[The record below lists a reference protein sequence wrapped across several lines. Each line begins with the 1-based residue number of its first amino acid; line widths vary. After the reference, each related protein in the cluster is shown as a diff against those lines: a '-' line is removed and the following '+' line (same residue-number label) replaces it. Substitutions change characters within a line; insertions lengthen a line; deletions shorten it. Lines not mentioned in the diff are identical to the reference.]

1 MTVIMSA
8 PSPAPIANR
17 IRTVLAALIGFDT
30 VSDRSNLP
38 LIAYVEDYLAPFGI
52 SGQRIMDDTGLKAS
66 LWVTIGPKDKPG
78 IVLSG
83 HTDVVPVEGQAWTH
97 NPFEM
102 IERDGRLYGRGTT
115 DMKGFVATCL
125 AMVPEMQ
132 RAQLATPIHLA
143 ISYDEEIGCV
153 GVRPLLERLSRA
165 AIKPIGCF
173 VGEPTQM
180 ELAIGHKGKHG
191 VRATFRGL
199 ACHSSIAPRGVNAVE
214 HAATLIAE
222 ISRRAAQIATEGARD
237 ALYDVPY
244 TTFLTS
250 IVQGGTALNIVPD
263 HCAIEFEARGLGI
276 EESSEVTGAVI
287 AFAKETIE
295 PVMQKA
301 DPSCGID
308 FEEILEY
315 PALDMPADHSWVTL
329 AKKLSGRND
338 HRKVAFGTEAGLFVS
353 MAGIPAVVIGPGSIE
368 QAHKPD
374 EYVEL
379 SELLKCAGFI
389 ERVIAHC
396 ASAGPLGAR
405 SQ

>member
-1 MTVIMSA
+1 MTT
-8 PSPAPIANR
+8 PSPGPIADR
-17 IRTVLAALIGFDT
+17 IRALLAGLVAFDT

-38 LIAYVEDYLAPFGI
+38 LIAYIEDYLASFGI
-52 SGQRIMDDTGLKAS
+52 TGRRVVDATGQKAS
-66 LWVTIGPKDKPG
+66 LWVTIGPQDKPG
-78 IVLSG
+78 VVLSG

-102 IERDGRLYGRGTT
+102 VERDGRLYGRGTT

-125 AMVPEMQ
+125 AMVPEMR

-153 GVRPLLERLSRA
+153 GVRPLLEILSRA
-165 AIKPIGCF
+165 PVKPLGCF

-191 VRATFRGL
+191 VRATFRGF
-199 ACHSSIAPRGVNAVE
+199 ACHSSIAPTGVNAVE
-214 HAATLIAE
+214 HAATLISE
-222 ISRRAAQIATEGARD
+222 ISRRAQHIATEGARD
-237 ALYDVPY
+237 ALYDIPH
-244 TTFLTS
+244 TTLLTS
-250 IVQGGTALNIVPD
+250 TVRGGTALNIVPD
-263 HCAIEFEARGLGI
+263 ACAIEFEARGLGI
-276 EESSEVTGAVI
+276 VESKEVTDAIVTW
-287 AFAKETIE
+287 AKQTIE
-295 PVMQKA
+295 PVMQEA
-301 DPSCGID
+301 NPACGIA

-315 PALDMPADHSWVTL
+315 PALDMPAEHSWVTL
-329 AKKLSGRND
+329 AKQLSGRNR
-338 HRKVAFGTEAGLFVS
+338 HCKVAFGTEASLFVS

-389 ERVIAHC
+389 ERVIAYC
-396 ASAGPLGAR
+396 ARGNPS
-405 SQ
+405 

>member
-1 MTVIMSA
+1 MPTPPA
-8 PSPAPIANR
+8 APIADR
-17 IRTVLAALIGFDT
+17 IRALLAGLVSFDT

-38 LIAYVEDYLAPFGI
+38 LIAYIEDYLAAFGI
-52 SGQRIMDDTGLKAS
+52 TGHRIVDATGQKAS
-66 LWVTIGPKDKPG
+66 LWVTIGPHDKPG

-102 IERDGRLYGRGTT
+102 VERDGKLYGRGTT

-132 RAQLATPIHLA
+132 RASLAVPIHLA

-153 GVRPLLERLSRA
+153 GVRPMLDMLSRA
-165 AIKPIGCF
+165 PVKPLGCF
-173 VGEPTQM
+173 VGEPTSM

-191 VRATFRGL
+191 VRATFKGF
-199 ACHSSIAPRGVNAVE
+199 ACHSSIAPHGVNAVE

-222 ISRRAAQIATEGARD
+222 ISRRAARMASEGARD
-237 ALYDVPY
+237 MLYDIPH
-244 TTFLTS
+244 TTLLTS
-250 IVQGGTALNIVPD
+250 IVHGGTALNIVPD
-263 HCAIEFEARGLGI
+263 SCTIEFEARGLGI
-276 EESSEVTGAVI
+276 SESKAVTDAIVG
-287 AFAKETIE
+287 FARDTIE
-295 PVMQKA
+295 PAMQKA
-301 DPSCGID
+301 NPACGIE

-315 PALDMPADHSWVTL
+315 PALDMPADDTWVTL
-329 AKKLSGRND
+329 AKKLSGRNR
-338 HRKVAFGTEAGLFVS
+338 HCKVAFGTEAGLFVS

-368 QAHKPD
+368 QAHKAD

-379 SELLKCAGFI
+379 SELLKCADFV

-396 ASAGPLGAR
+396 AQPTS
-405 SQ
+405 